1 MSVDDTVIAELTMR
15 RVLGAHGRLGTST
28 RTMNLDGSLN
38 QTFVGSESAPQR
50 IDVDTNFP
58 ERNSPFLIVHVN
70 QAADQNN
77 TYHEAYNIS
86 LPVDVPDIEKLT
98 LSIPPGP
105 PFNRVLARFPVLSH
119 WSTNGERLCEA
130 FSPGQRCNGFRDA
143 YLEFLRDVEEDE
155 DRVWFYAMLVFPTDV
170 DNTIFSGNSPT
181 LRTRVSVIFH
191 TPADI
196 GHQLSGS
203 VAHWRIGIVRRR
215 VAEIV
220 EARNNN
226 ETLHQEVLAAF
237 NRNRG
242 IAVARRAI
250 QGDAHGGVRPMNLDA
265 DR

>member
-50 IDVDTNFP
+50 IYVNTNFP
-58 ERNSPFLIVHVN
+58 EQNSPFLIVHVN

-143 YLEFLRDVEEDE
+143 YLEFLRDVKEDE

-181 LRTRVSVIFH
+181 LRSVSSFILLL
-191 TPADI
+191 TLATSLADP
-196 GHQLSGS
+196 S
-203 VAHWRIGIVRRR
+203 RIGALALCVDELLKLWRPETTTKLSTRRYLLPLIATVALLLPDVPSR
-215 VAEIV
+215 V
-220 EARNNN
+220 
-226 ETLHQEVLAAF
+226 TLMVAFVL
-237 NRNRG
+237 
-242 IAVARRAI
+242 
-250 QGDAHGGVRPMNLDA
+250 
-265 DR
+265 